1 MKTIIKKEDIN
12 KDIEIEF
19 EGNTVYS
26 ETVVNTPFIWF
37 NNGELKIKITNKV
50 VVDKDM
56 LDSLKLKKEYT
67 DKFRITNNSFSSNY
81 KTWELGTNPT
91 PKSDKPGFK
100 NIKEVVDKS
109 TLIIFLD
116 NQIRGL
122 ERKIKDID
130 SDYEYSDSIQE
141 HIDNKILLERS
152 KASKK
157 AFEELRSFIINY

>member
-12 KDIEIEF
+12 KDIQIEF

-26 ETVVNTPFIWF
+26 ETVVNTPFISF

-50 VVDKDM
+50 VIDKDI

-67 DKFRITNNSFSSNY
+67 DKFRITNNSFASNY
-81 KTWELGTNPT
+81 KTCKLGTNPL
-91 PKSDKPGFK
+91 PKSDKPGFNNEK
-100 NIKEVVDKS
+100 YINKGS
-109 TLIIFLD
+109 LITFLD
-116 NQIRGL
+116 NQIKGL

-157 AFEELRSFIINY
+157 SFEELRSFIINY

>member
-26 ETVVNTPFIWF
+26 ETVVNTPFISF

-50 VVDKDM
+50 VIDKDI

-67 DKFRITNNSFSSNY
+67 DKFRITNNSFASNY
-81 KTWELGTNPT
+81 KTCKLGTNPL
-91 PKSDKPGFK
+91 PKSDKPGFNNEK
-100 NIKEVVDKS
+100 YINKGS
-109 TLIIFLD
+109 LILFLN
-116 NQIRGL
+116 NQIKGL
-122 ERKIKDID
+122 ERKIEDVQDDFFDCSK
-130 SDYEYSDSIQE
+130 SMQE
-141 HIDNKILLERS
+141 KLDVYVQLERC

-157 AFEELRSFIINY
+157 SFEELRSFIINY

>member
-19 EGNTVYS
+19 EENTVYS
-26 ETVVNTPFIWF
+26 ETVVNTPFISF

-50 VVDKDM
+50 VIDKDI

-67 DKFRITNNSFSSNY
+67 DKFRITNNSFASNY
-81 KTWELGTNPT
+81 KTCELGTNPP
-91 PKSDKPGFK
+91 PKSDKPGFYNEK
-100 NIKEVVDKS
+100 YINKDG
-109 TLIIFLD
+109 LILFLD
-116 NQIRGL
+116 NQIKGL
-122 ERKIKDID
+122 EKKIKDID
-130 SDYEYSDSIQE
+130 SDYEYSNSIQE

>member
-26 ETVVNTPFIWF
+26 ETVVNTPFISF

-50 VVDKDM
+50 VIDKDI

-67 DKFRITNNSFSSNY
+67 DKFRITNNSFASNY
-81 KTWELGTNPT
+81 KTCKLGTNPL
-91 PKSDKPGFK
+91 PKSDKPGFNNEK
-100 NIKEVVDKS
+100 YINKGS
-109 TLIIFLD
+109 LITFLD
-116 NQIRGL
+116 NQIKGL

-157 AFEELRSFIINY
+157 SFEELRSFIINY